1 MKIRND
7 FVSNSS
13 SSSFIVVLGKDYK
26 FNKFIKDV
34 SRSCAINDGDWT
46 KERLADLKAKN
57 IRNLDYCLNTFELVN
72 LGYIEIRW
80 ETQEYINPTLS
91 TDHNKLFEWEC
102 AQDFVKRIENGTI
115 DNSEDNPDLIKIV
128 TNSKDKIVLKE
139 RVCVPGLIIPREEM
153 WHYRDRIDGNVDGKC
168 YIDRLCS
175 DAMNSYEKNILDE
188 RPSDLFEITL
198 NTVLN
203 TKDLIA
209 AGKKVCLDKWIDLDD
224 LEKRIRNGE
233 RIFHIRMNQ
242 GGDGISHTA
251 IYAIGGWYADFN
263 KYANCE
269 ILANLED

>member
-1 MKIRND
+1 
-7 FVSNSS
+7 
-13 SSSFIVVLGKDYK
+13 
-26 FNKFIKDV
+26 
-34 SRSCAINDGDWT
+34 
-46 KERLADLKAKN
+46 
-57 IRNLDYCLNTFELVN
+57 
-72 LGYIEIRW
+72 
-80 ETQEYINPTLS
+80 
-91 TDHNKLFEWEC
+91 
-102 AQDFVKRIENGTI
+102 
-115 DNSEDNPDLIKIV
+115 
-128 TNSKDKIVLKE
+128 
-139 RVCVPGLIIPREEM
+139 M
-153 WHYRDRIDGNVDGKC
+153 WHYRDRVDDNPDGKC

-175 DAMNSYEKNILDE
+175 DAMKSYEKNILDE